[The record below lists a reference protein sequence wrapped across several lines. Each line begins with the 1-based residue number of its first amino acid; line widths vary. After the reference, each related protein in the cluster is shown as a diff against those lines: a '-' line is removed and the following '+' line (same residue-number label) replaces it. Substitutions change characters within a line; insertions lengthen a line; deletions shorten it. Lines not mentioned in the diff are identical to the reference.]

1 MEKKIQNLLDK
12 YEPKPLNSLKLENNI
27 LDIEKDIIFEKE
39 SQIPNFVL
47 NSNCPFDKN
56 YCFYDISLTVST
68 KENIFPKEKYFLKSQ
83 QIVELKPVD
92 INKIFDDDITFKND
106 TTNSPNEKR
115 EEKEDIKDD
124 EVQKKIISSIE
135 NHNYKSYIPKNLEKN
150 NNINP
155 NEVINEWYII
165 GNNTKEGPFN
175 DFTMYNKLYQIYY
188 DATSKKEKLPN
199 YLINEKK
206 TDIFMTMDD
215 CFSRLKTKYEYP
227 KQTTPSA
234 NTQYLN
240 QVKMLYMN
248 NMKMLNYYYQMN
260 ILNNMNNINQRNKMN
275 NQNNNKNNK
284 SNVPNKFDNSNN
296 KQKIRN
302 PNTTANNIFNNNNKN
317 NNNKNIQRKNDN
329 RNNNNKSN
337 NNNNMNNRWNNNN
350 YNNKGKNQYNNGNN
364 GRYHKN
370 NNYQQHYQMNKYNK
384 KEKRIDKDYKK
395 KDNSLKNKNGEGFEQ
410 KKNEALNKK
419 EENNRENNV
428 NEDNKEEIKMT
439 KVENVE
445 KWFFEKE

>member
-106 TTNSPNEKR
+106 TTNSPDEKR

-260 ILNNMNNINQRNKMN
+260 ILNNMNNINQRNKIN

-284 SNVPNKFDNSNN
+284 NNVPNKFDNSNN

-302 PNTTANNIFNNNNKN
+302 PNTTANNKFNNNNK

-329 RNNNNKSN
+329 INNNNKFN

-395 KDNSLKNKNGEGFEQ
+395 KDNSLQNKNGEGFEQ

>member
-260 ILNNMNNINQRNKMN
+260 ILNNMNNINQRNKIN

-284 SNVPNKFDNSNN
+284 NNVPNKFDNSNN

-302 PNTTANNIFNNNNKN
+302 PNTTANNKFNNNNKN
-317 NNNKNIQRKNDN
+317 NNKNVQRKNDN

>member
-27 LDIEKDIIFEKE
+27 LDIEKDIIFQKE

-260 ILNNMNNINQRNKMN
+260 ILNNMNNINQRNKIN

-284 SNVPNKFDNSNN
+284 NNVPNKFDNSNN

-302 PNTTANNIFNNNNKN
+302 PNTTANNKFNNNNK

-329 RNNNNKSN
+329 INNNNKFN

>member
-260 ILNNMNNINQRNKMN
+260 ILNNMNNINQRNKIN

-284 SNVPNKFDNSNN
+284 NNVPNKFDNSNN

-302 PNTTANNIFNNNNKN
+302 PNTTANNKFNNNNKN
-317 NNNKNIQRKNDN
+317 NNKNVQRKNDN

-395 KDNSLKNKNGEGFEQ
+395 KDNSLQNKNGKGFEQ

>member
-302 PNTTANNIFNNNNKN
+302 PNTTANNKFNNNNK

-329 RNNNNKSN
+329 INNNNKFN

-350 YNNKGKNQYNNGNN
+350 YNNKGKNKYNNGNN

>member
-260 ILNNMNNINQRNKMN
+260 ILNNMNNINQRNKIN

-284 SNVPNKFDNSNN
+284 NNVPNKFDNSNN

-302 PNTTANNIFNNNNKN
+302 PNTTANNKFNN

-329 RNNNNKSN
+329 INNNNKFNS
-337 NNNNMNNRWNNNN
+337 NNNMNNRWNNNN

-364 GRYHKN
+364 GRYHKH

>member
-106 TTNSPNEKR
+106 TTNSPDEKR

-260 ILNNMNNINQRNKMN
+260 ILNNMNNINQRNKIN

-284 SNVPNKFDNSNN
+284 NNVPNKFDNSNN

-302 PNTTANNIFNNNNKN
+302 PNTTANNKFNN

-329 RNNNNKSN
+329 INNNNKFN

-395 KDNSLKNKNGEGFEQ
+395 KDNSLQNKNGEGFEQ

-445 KWFFEKE
+445 KWFFDKE

>member
-260 ILNNMNNINQRNKMN
+260 ILNNMNNINQRNKIN

-284 SNVPNKFDNSNN
+284 NNVPNKFDNSNN

-302 PNTTANNIFNNNNKN
+302 PNTTANNKFNNNNK

>member
-302 PNTTANNIFNNNNKN
+302 PNTTANNKFN

>member
-260 ILNNMNNINQRNKMN
+260 ILNNMNNINQRNKIN

-284 SNVPNKFDNSNN
+284 NNVPNKFDNSNN

-302 PNTTANNIFNNNNKN
+302 PNTTANNKFNN
-317 NNNKNIQRKNDN
+317 NNNKNIQRKNN
-329 RNNNNKSN
+329 NINNNNKFN

>member
-260 ILNNMNNINQRNKMN
+260 ILNNMNNINQRNKIN

-284 SNVPNKFDNSNN
+284 NNVPNKFDNSNN

-302 PNTTANNIFNNNNKN
+302 PNTTANNKFN

>member
-260 ILNNMNNINQRNKMN
+260 ILNNMNNINQRNKIN

-284 SNVPNKFDNSNN
+284 NNVPNKFDNSNN

-302 PNTTANNIFNNNNKN
+302 PNTTANNKFNNNNK

-329 RNNNNKSN
+329 INNNNKFN

-350 YNNKGKNQYNNGNN
+350 YNNKGKNKYNNGNN

-395 KDNSLKNKNGEGFEQ
+395 KDNSLQNKNGKGFEQ

>member
-165 GNNTKEGPFN
+165 GNKTKEGPFN

-206 TDIFMTMDD
+206 TDIFMTMDE
-215 CFSRLKTKYEYP
+215 CFSRLKT
-227 KQTTPSA
+227 
-234 NTQYLN
+234 
-240 QVKMLYMN
+240 
-248 NMKMLNYYYQMN
+248 
-260 ILNNMNNINQRNKMN
+260 
-275 NQNNNKNNK
+275 
-284 SNVPNKFDNSNN
+284 
-296 KQKIRN
+296 
-302 PNTTANNIFNNNNKN
+302 
-317 NNNKNIQRKNDN
+317 
-329 RNNNNKSN
+329 
-337 NNNNMNNRWNNNN
+337 
-350 YNNKGKNQYNNGNN
+350 
-364 GRYHKN
+364 
-370 NNYQQHYQMNKYNK
+370 
-384 KEKRIDKDYKK
+384 
-395 KDNSLKNKNGEGFEQ
+395 
-410 KKNEALNKK
+410 
-419 EENNRENNV
+419 
-428 NEDNKEEIKMT
+428 
-439 KVENVE
+439 
-445 KWFFEKE
+445 

>member
-260 ILNNMNNINQRNKMN
+260 ILNNMNNINQRNKIN

-284 SNVPNKFDNSNN
+284 NNVPNKFDNSNN

-302 PNTTANNIFNNNNKN
+302 PNTTANNKFNNNNK

-329 RNNNNKSN
+329 INNNNKFN

-350 YNNKGKNQYNNGNN
+350 YNNKGKNKYNNGNN

>member
-260 ILNNMNNINQRNKMN
+260 ILNNMNNINQRNKIN
-275 NQNNNKNNK
+275 IQNNNKNNK
-284 SNVPNKFDNSNN
+284 NNVPNKFDNSNN

-302 PNTTANNIFNNNNKN
+302 PNTTANNKFNNNNKN
-317 NNNKNIQRKNDN
+317 NNKNVQRKNDN

-395 KDNSLKNKNGEGFEQ
+395 KDNSLQNKNGKGFEQ

>member
-260 ILNNMNNINQRNKMN
+260 ILNNMNNINQRNKIN

-284 SNVPNKFDNSNN
+284 NNVPNKFDNSNN

-302 PNTTANNIFNNNNKN
+302 QNTTANNKFN

>member
-27 LDIEKDIIFEKE
+27 LEIEQDIIFEQE

-68 KENIFPKEKYFLKSQ
+68 KENIFPKEKHFLKSQ

-260 ILNNMNNINQRNKMN
+260 ILNNMNNINQRNKIN

-284 SNVPNKFDNSNN
+284 NNVPNKFDNSNN

-302 PNTTANNIFNNNNKN
+302 PNTTANNKFNNNNK

-329 RNNNNKSN
+329 INNNNKFN

>member
-260 ILNNMNNINQRNKMN
+260 ILNNMNNINQRNKIN
-275 NQNNNKNNK
+275 IQNNNKNNK
-284 SNVPNKFDNSNN
+284 NNVPNKFDNSNN

-302 PNTTANNIFNNNNKN
+302 PNTTANNKFNNNNK

-329 RNNNNKSN
+329 INNNNKFN

>member
-83 QIVELKPVD
+83 RIVELKPVD

-260 ILNNMNNINQRNKMN
+260 ILNNMNNINQRNKIN

-284 SNVPNKFDNSNN
+284 NNVPNKFDNSNN

-302 PNTTANNIFNNNNKN
+302 PNTTANNKFNN

-329 RNNNNKSN
+329 INNNNKFN

>member
-260 ILNNMNNINQRNKMN
+260 ILNNMNNINQRNKIN

-284 SNVPNKFDNSNN
+284 NNVPNKFDNSNN

-302 PNTTANNIFNNNNKN
+302 PNTTANNKFNN

-329 RNNNNKSN
+329 INNNNKFN

>member
-260 ILNNMNNINQRNKMN
+260 ILNNMNNINQRNKIN
-275 NQNNNKNNK
+275 IQNNNKNNK
-284 SNVPNKFDNSNN
+284 NNVPNKFDNSNN

-302 PNTTANNIFNNNNKN
+302 PNTTANNKFNNNNKN
-317 NNNKNIQRKNDN
+317 NNKNVQRKNDN

>member
-260 ILNNMNNINQRNKMN
+260 ILNNMNNINQRNKIN
-275 NQNNNKNNK
+275 IQNNNKNNK
-284 SNVPNKFDNSNN
+284 NNVPNKFDNSNN

-302 PNTTANNIFNNNNKN
+302 PNTTANNKFNNNNK

-329 RNNNNKSN
+329 INNNNKFN

-350 YNNKGKNQYNNGNN
+350 YNNKGKNKYNNGNN

>member
-260 ILNNMNNINQRNKMN
+260 ILNNMNNINQRNKIN

-302 PNTTANNIFNNNNKN
+302 PNTTANNKFN

>member
-260 ILNNMNNINQRNKMN
+260 ILNNMNNINQRNKIN

-284 SNVPNKFDNSNN
+284 NNVPNKFDNSNN

-302 PNTTANNIFNNNNKN
+302 PNTTANNKFNNNNK

-329 RNNNNKSN
+329 INNNNKFN

-395 KDNSLKNKNGEGFEQ
+395 KDNSLQNKNGKGFEQ

>member
-260 ILNNMNNINQRNKMN
+260 ILNNMNNINQRNKIN
-275 NQNNNKNNK
+275 IQNNNKNNK
-284 SNVPNKFDNSNN
+284 NNVPNKFDNSNN

-302 PNTTANNIFNNNNKN
+302 PNTTANNKFNNNNK

-350 YNNKGKNQYNNGNN
+350 CNNKGKNQYNNGNN

-395 KDNSLKNKNGEGFEQ
+395 KDNSLQNKNGKGFEQ